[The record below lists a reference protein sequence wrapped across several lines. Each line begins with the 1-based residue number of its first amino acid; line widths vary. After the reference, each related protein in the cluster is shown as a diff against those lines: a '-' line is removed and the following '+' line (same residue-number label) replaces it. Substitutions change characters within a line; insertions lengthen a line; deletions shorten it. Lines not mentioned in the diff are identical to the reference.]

1 MPDSPSVTLRVETD
15 ITAIAPADWDVCA
28 GPDNPFVSHAFLAA
42 LEESGSAN
50 GKTGWLPQHMIMES
64 ENGRIIGV
72 VPAYVKSHSYGEYVF
87 DHGWAQAIERA
98 GGRYYPKL
106 QVSVPFT
113 PATGPRLLVA
123 PGADEDAVRRT
134 LVAGLKAVAEKREL
148 SSVHATF
155 LEARDREA
163 FEDAR
168 WLIRL
173 GCQYHWYNAGYETFD
188 DFLGAL
194 SSRKRKDI
202 RKERQQIAA
211 SEIEMVTLTG
221 GDLAPEHWDVFY
233 RFYIDTSD
241 RKWGSPYLTRDFFHR
256 IGRTMADRIVLILAR
271 YRGEWVAGALNLLGS
286 DTLYGRNWGCG
297 ADFKFLHFETCY
309 YQAIDFAIANGLTR
323 VEAGAQGEHKI
334 QRGYLPVQMESAHWI
349 AHPGLRD
356 AIAHFLDRETV
367 AMQEQIAMLSEHS
380 PFRKEP

>member
-1 MPDSPSVTLRVETD
+1 MPDSLSVTLRVETD
-15 ITAIAPADWDVCA
+15 ITAIAAADWDACA
-28 GPDNPFVSHAFLAA
+28 GPDNPFVSHAFLVA
-42 LEESGSAN
+42 LEESGSAK
-50 GKTGWLPQHMIMES
+50 GKTGWLPQHLVMES
-64 ENGRIIGV
+64 EDSRIIGV

-123 PGADEDAVRRT
+123 PDADANAVRRT
-134 LVAGLKAVAEKREL
+134 LVAGLKSVAENREL

-155 LEARDREA
+155 LEPQDRES
-163 FEDAR
+163 FEDAG

-173 GCQYHWYNAGYETFD
+173 GCQYHWRNDGYGTFD

-202 RKERQQIAA
+202 RKERQQIA
-211 SEIEMVTLTG
+211 SSDIEMVTLTG
-221 GDLAPEHWDVFY
+221 GDLKPEHWDVFY

-241 RKWGSPYLTRDFFHR
+241 RKWGSPYLTKDFFHR

-271 YRGEWVAGALNLLGS
+271 YQGQWVAGALNLLGS

-309 YQAIDFAIANGLTR
+309 YQAIDFAIARGLAK

-356 AIAHFLDRETV
+356 AIAHFLDRERV
-367 AMQEQIAMLSEHS
+367 ALQDQIAMLSEHS
-380 PFRKEP
+380 PFRKES

>member
-1 MPDSPSVTLRVETD
+1 MPDSEQVTLRVETD
-15 ITAIAPADWDVCA
+15 ITAIAPADWDRCA
-28 GPDNPFVSHAFLAA
+28 KPDNPFVSHAFLAA
-42 LEESGSAN
+42 LEESGSAK
-50 GKTGWLPQHMIMES
+50 GRTGWLPQHLVMQTPDGTIL
-64 ENGRIIGV
+64 GV

-106 QVSVPFT
+106 QVSIPFT

-123 PGADEDAVRRT
+123 PGGNQEAVRQT
-134 LVAGLKAVAEKREL
+134 LVAGLEAIAENRGL

-155 LEARDREA
+155 LPPGDRATFEEAG
-163 FEDAR
+163 
-168 WLIRL
+168 WLIRY
-173 GCQYHWYNAGYETFD
+173 GCQYHWQNGGYGTFD

-202 RKERQQIAA
+202 RKERQQVAA
-211 SEIEMVTLTG
+211 SGIEMVTLTG
-221 GDLAPEHWDVFY
+221 GDLKPEHWDVFF

-241 RKWGSPYLTRDFFHR
+241 RKWGSPYLTKDFFYR

-271 YRGEWVAGALNLLGS
+271 YHGEWVAGALNLLGS

-309 YQAIDFAIANGLTR
+309 YQAIDFAIANNLKR

-334 QRGYLPVQMESAHWI
+334 QRGYLPVRMESAHWI
-349 AHPGLRD
+349 AHPGLKD
-356 AIAHFLDRETV
+356 AIAHFLDRERP
-367 AMQEQIAMLSEHS
+367 AMEEQIADLTEHS
-380 PFRKEP
+380 PFRKDS